1 MACISTRPSLES
13 PLADPQAIQV
23 EQLQAQL
30 ATLANDNRKLRRING
45 ALIERVESGASRR
58 DDSYAAFQHSVVL
71 AEQVR
76 ERTDALN
83 QAMAELKASNQLL
96 SDARLRAETA
106 HQYLVDAIES
116 ISDAFVLFDKDQRIL
131 LFNSRF
137 KSFWASSRTRISCGM
152 HLREIRRLAQRTGLI
167 VEEQRSRDNEHSLYR
182 LQDGSWVQVSERP
195 TREGGLVILYTDITE
210 VKISETM
217 RREQALAQKSRLL
230 QRAVDNLSQ
239 GMAMV
244 SAEGTLELWNHRF
257 LELCG
262 LAPIEA
268 HRPFGE
274 VMEDSELALLTPA
287 SQDAE
292 GRPIQQL
299 EQRLF
304 DGRMLEV
311 RTHPLPAG
319 GFVNTFTDITERYRH
334 AEAIGESERWI
345 RLITDHVPALIAYL
359 SADLVYEF
367 TNKVYEQWYHWPT
380 AGMLG
385 KTLREVHSAEHCRGL
400 APYAERALSGE
411 SVTFEGAETNIN
423 GQERYMLRSYVPN
436 CLANGEVVGI
446 FVLIRDITESRRTA
460 EALHQAYQNLEQRVR
475 ERTAELTSL
484 NGQLH
489 REIDERSQV
498 EVRLREAKREAEQA
512 TLSKTKF
519 LAAVS
524 HDLLQPL
531 NAARLF
537 TSALLERREPG
548 SSPALVRN
556 ISNSLEDVENLLGTL
571 VDISKLD
578 AGVIKPDV
586 APFAVSELL
595 EHLAVEFRQAASNAG
610 LSLHFVACSALVNS
624 DVQLLARILR
634 NLLSNAIRYTAG
646 GRILLGCRRQRQSL
660 SIEVWDTGM
669 GIAEDKLG
677 EIFQEFKRGDM
688 QRANQDRGL
697 GLGLAIVDKI
707 ALMLG
712 HRIRVTSI
720 LGRGSRFAIEVP
732 LATHAPKPRIQTLD
746 SSQQLLERLHGARV
760 WVVDNDAA
768 ICAGMRTLL
777 EGWGCQVVTALS
789 EDDLARQV
797 DNFHAEVDLLI
808 ADYHLDNDHNG
819 VEVVATINA
828 RRGTPLPALM
838 ITANHSSELKQQMR
852 ELGHTLMHKPVRP
865 MKLKTAMSHLLERAW
880 HLPSA
885 AQRSED

>member
-1 MACISTRPSLES
+1 MA
-13 PLADPQAIQV
+13 A
-23 EQLQAQL
+23 LQS
-30 ATLANDNRKLRRING
+30 DNHKLQRINA
-45 ALIERVESGASRR
+45 ALIERVESSASRG

-106 HQYLVDAIES
+106 HQHLIDAIES
-116 ISDAFVLFDKDQRIL
+116 ISDAFVLFDKDQRIV

-137 KSFWASSRTRISCGM
+137 KSFWAKSRARIGSGT
-152 HLREIRRLAQRTGLI
+152 RLAEIKRLAESTGLI
-167 VEEQRSRDNEHSLYR
+167 VEEHRSRGDEHTLYR
-182 LQDGSWVQVSERP
+182 LHNGRWVQVSERP

-239 GMAMV
+239 GVAMV
-244 SAEGTLELWNHRF
+244 NAEGALELWNHRF
-257 LELCG
+257 LELSG

-268 HRPFGE
+268 HRPFAE
-274 VMEDSELALLTPA
+274 VMEDSELQLLTPD
-287 SQDAE
+287 SRDAR
-292 GRPIQQL
+292 GRQIQEL

-359 SADLVYEF
+359 NADLVYEF
-367 TNKVYEQWYHWPT
+367 TNKVYEEWYHWPRS
-380 AGMLG
+380 GMLG
-385 KTLREVHSAEHCRGL
+385 QNLREVHSEEHCRRL

-411 SVTFEGAETNIN
+411 SVTFEVAETNMN

-436 CLANGEVVGI
+436 RQASGEVVGI
-446 FVLIRDITESRRTA
+446 FVLIRDISERRRTA

-475 ERTAELTSL
+475 ERTSELTSL
-484 NGQLH
+484 NSQLH

-498 EVRLREAKREAEQA
+498 ELRLREAKREAEQA
-512 TLSKTKF
+512 NLSKTKF

-537 TSALLERREPG
+537 TSAMLERCEP
-548 SSPALVRN
+548 SSSQGLVRN

-578 AGVIKPDV
+578 AGVIRPDI

-595 EHLAVEFRQAASNAG
+595 DNLATEFRQAAGSEG
-610 LSLHFVACSALVNS
+610 LSLHFVPCSALVRS

-634 NLLSNAIRYTAG
+634 NLLSNAIRYTPSG
-646 GRILLGCRRQRQSL
+646 HILLGCRRHRQSL
-660 SIEVWDTGM
+660 SIEVLDTGI

-677 EIFQEFKRGDM
+677 EIFQEFKRGDV
-688 QRANQDRGL
+688 QRPNQDRGL

-707 ALMLG
+707 AQILG
-712 HRIRVTSI
+712 HRIHVTST
-720 LGRGSRFAIEVP
+720 LGKGSRFAIEVP
-732 LATHAPKPRIQTLD
+732 RAKRAPKACAESQD
-746 SSQQLLERLHGARV
+746 SSERLLERLHGSRV
-760 WVVDNDAA
+760 WVLDNDAA

-789 EDDLARQV
+789 EEDLARQV

-808 ADYHLDNDHNG
+808 ADYHLDDGHNG
-819 VEVVATINA
+819 VDAVAAINA

-838 ITANHSSELKQQMR
+838 ITANYSNELKQQMR

-865 MKLKTAMSHLLERAW
+865 MKLKTAMSHLLERG
-880 HLPSA
+880 L
-885 AQRSED
+885 

>member
-1 MACISTRPSLES
+1 M
-13 PLADPQAIQV
+13 
-23 EQLQAQL
+23 
-30 ATLANDNRKLRRING
+30 
-45 ALIERVESGASRR
+45 
-58 DDSYAAFQHSVVL
+58 VL

-106 HQYLVDAIES
+106 HQYLIDAIES
-116 ISDAFVLFDKDQRIL
+116 ISDAFVLFDKDQRIV

-137 KSFWASSRTRISCGM
+137 KSFWAKSRARIGSGT
-152 HLREIRRLAQRTGLI
+152 RLAEIKRLAESTGLI
-167 VEEQRSRDNEHSLYR
+167 LEEHRRNGDEHTLYR
-182 LQDGSWVQVSERP
+182 LHNGRWVQVSERP

-239 GMAMV
+239 GVAMV
-244 SAEGTLELWNHRF
+244 NAEGALELWNHRF

-268 HRPFGE
+268 HRPFIE
-274 VMEDSELALLTPA
+274 VMEDSELELLTPE
-287 SQDAE
+287 SLDGE
-292 GRPIQQL
+292 GRRIQQL

-304 DGRMLEV
+304 DGRVLEV

-367 TNKVYEQWYHWPT
+367 TNKVYEEWYHWPRG
-380 AGMLG
+380 GMLG
-385 KTLREVHSAEHCRGL
+385 QSMREVHSDEHFRCL
-400 APYAERALSGE
+400 APYTERALSGE
-411 SVTFEGAETNIN
+411 SVTFEVVETNMN
-423 GQERYMLRSYVPN
+423 GQERCMLRSYVPN
-436 CLANGEVVGI
+436 RQASGEVVGI
-446 FVLIRDITESRRTA
+446 FVLIRDISERRRTA

-475 ERTAELTSL
+475 ERTSELTDL
-484 NGQLH
+484 NGQLQ

-498 EVRLREAKREAEQA
+498 ELRLREAKREAEQA
-512 TLSKTKF
+512 NLSKTKF

-537 TSALLERREPG
+537 TSALLERCEP
-548 SSPALVRN
+548 SSSQGLVRN

-578 AGVIKPDV
+578 AGVIKPDI

-595 EHLAVEFRQAASNAG
+595 DNLATEFRQAAGSAG
-610 LSLHFVACSALVNS
+610 LSLHFVPCSALVRS

-634 NLLSNAIRYTAG
+634 NLLSNAIRYTPSG
-646 GRILLGCRRQRQSL
+646 HILLGCRRRRQSL
-660 SIEVWDTGM
+660 SIEVWDTGI

-677 EIFQEFKRGDM
+677 EIFQEFKRGDV
-688 QRANQDRGL
+688 QRPDQDRGL

-707 ALMLG
+707 AQMLG
-712 HRIRVTSI
+712 HRIHVVST
-720 LGRGSRFAIEVP
+720 LGKGSRFAIEVP
-732 LATHAPKPRIQTLD
+732 RAKHAPKARPESQD
-746 SSQQLLERLHGARV
+746 SSERLLERLHGSRV
-760 WVVDNDAA
+760 WVLDNDAA

-789 EDDLARQV
+789 EEDLARQV

-808 ADYHLDNDHNG
+808 ADYHLDDGRNG
-819 VEVVATINA
+819 VDAVAAINA
-828 RRGTPLPALM
+828 RRGTPLLALM
-838 ITANHSSELKQQMR
+838 ITANYSNELKLQMR
-852 ELGHTLMHKPVRP
+852 VLGHTLMHKPVRP
-865 MKLKTAMSHLLERAW
+865 MKLKTAMSHLLERGV
-880 HLPSA
+880 
-885 AQRSED
+885 